1 MAERLKGKQ
10 IAILATHGFE
20 QSELTEPKRLL
31 EAEGAR
37 VSVVS
42 PAKEATIKGWKE
54 KNWGDAVA
62 VDIPLD
68 EADPARFDA
77 VVLPGGVINP
87 DTLRTDDAILAFIR
101 AVDEAGKPVAAI
113 CHGPWLLI
121 NSGLAEGR
129 DVTSWPSLQQDLVNA
144 GAKWRDTAVVID
156 DNLITSRKPDD
167 IPAFSEAV
175 VKALAA

>member
-68 EADPARFDA
+68 EADPAGFDA
-77 VVLPGGVINP
+77 LVLPGASSI
-87 DTLRTDDAILAFIR
+87 RTHCAPTTRCSASS
-101 AVDEAGKPVAAI
+101 AQWMKPA
-113 CHGPWLLI
+113 
-121 NSGLAEGR
+121 S
-129 DVTSWPSLQQDLVNA
+129 PSRRSAMVR
-144 GAKWRDTAVVID
+144 GC
-156 DNLITSRKPDD
+156 
-167 IPAFSEAV
+167 
-175 VKALAA
+175 